1 MKQEMKIL
9 KDFGQI
15 EISSDNDF
23 YICNIAKIEIGNRIY
38 FAEIHI
44 CNAGIFEQEKLEY
57 DLMEKE
63 YINLENFINHLTE
76 QFKKESN

>member
-23 YICNIAKIEIGNRIY
+23 YICNIAKIELGNKIY
-38 FAEIHI
+38 FAEIYI
-44 CNAGIFEQEKLEY
+44 CNAGIFEQEKLKY

-63 YINLENFINHLTE
+63 YINLENFINYFTSSFYLCI
-76 QFKKESN
+76 